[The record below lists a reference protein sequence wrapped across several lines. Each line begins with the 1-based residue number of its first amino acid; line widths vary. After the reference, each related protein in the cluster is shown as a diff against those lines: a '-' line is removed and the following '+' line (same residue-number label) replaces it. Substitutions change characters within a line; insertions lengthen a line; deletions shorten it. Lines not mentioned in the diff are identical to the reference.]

1 MLSFAAV
8 PFDSSLRVVC
18 ISMRLV
24 SLMWPG
30 LRMPRVRYVICLTS
44 SEHPLTMR
52 SPQQWI
58 RDLEAKLVTQQS
70 DLGARDSE
78 IARLKRRIEEAE
90 RAIARKQRELTST
103 VKIVEYQ
110 DAKIAKLQLSIAQA
124 NEMAQHDKRNEKLRI
139 EKLKKT
145 RTRPTV
151 SIQPAFCYF
160 RSRY

>member
-1 MLSFAAV
+1 
-8 PFDSSLRVVC
+8 
-18 ISMRLV
+18 
-24 SLMWPG
+24 
-30 LRMPRVRYVICLTS
+30 
-44 SEHPLTMR
+44 MR

-103 VKIVEYQ
+103 VKIVESQ

-124 NEMAQHDKRNEKLRI
+124 NEMVQHDKRNEKLRI

-151 SIQPAFCYF
+151 SIHPAFCYF
-160 RSRY
+160 RSRC